1 MQRIFN
7 WFFMQKYSCNFWMW
21 KEDYEEFLR
30 DIGIAGMKSD
40 PEIYNFKGNFARL
53 GDEIEELKK

>member
-1 MQRIFN
+1 
-7 WFFMQKYSCNFWMW
+7 MW
-21 KEDYEEFLR
+21 EEDYEEFLR